1 VVGHEPQQRKRESL
15 RSNGCWRILA
25 VGEKPAQWS
34 VIGQGDRLP
43 ASSQLYLASQTGG
56 LLIHL
61 HFVVA
66 DSAKKFSTVI
76 EP

>member
-1 VVGHEPQQRKRESL
+1 M
-15 RSNGCWRILA
+15 
-25 VGEKPAQWS
+25 GEKPAQWS